1 MTALKEGASVTVG
14 VGADTSKIKSAITDF
29 VTEYN
34 KVQSLIESSTA
45 STTDAKGV
53 VTAGILASESD
64 AYTLAGQLRK
74 LATSQ
79 LSGLSSAFKQLET
92 IGISSNGNDNTL
104 AVAADGAL
112 DDALSENLTSLKE
125 LFTNSTQGLGVQLD
139 TFLEATIGDEGSLI
153 SRQDN
158 LDKQSLSIDTQIVDQ
173 EKLVQSHR
181 AQLITSFLA
190 MESAQSR
197 VNQQLSFLSQRFGGT
212 SS

>member
-1 MTALKEGASVTVG
+1 M
-14 VGADTSKIKSAITDF
+14 
-29 VTEYN
+29 
-34 KVQSLIESSTA
+34 
-45 STTDAKGV
+45 
-53 VTAGILASESD
+53 
-64 AYTLAGQLRK
+64 RK
-74 LATSQ
+74 LATAQ